1 MSEKSSDDA
10 DRAWDEDPKEEPPAQ
25 SGEAEVHR
33 VDTVPP
39 PASGDAYSADTVI
52 RDVPREALEAIRE
65 KRKNSEKRR
74 AADSNEALPKEPV
87 VTTEKVAAEKSEKSG
102 ATSNEKP
109 AEEAAA
115 KSPVKAAEK
124 PIAKKVA
131 APVAQA
137 AAHAP
142 ARAFVAPVTSGELL
156 IAFGAAVA
164 LIVIGFYVIGSAF

>member
-10 DRAWDEDPKEEPPAQ
+10 DRAWDDDPKDEPAAE
-25 SGEAEVHR
+25 SGEAEVHC

-65 KRKNSEKRR
+65 KRKSEKRR
-74 AADSNEALPKEPV
+74 AAESSEALPKEQA
-87 VTTEKVAAEKSEKSG
+87 VTTEKPAAEKSPNKLAG
-102 ATSNEKP
+102 KPAEKP
-109 AEEAAA
+109 AEQTAA
-115 KSPVKAAEK
+115 KPAAEK

-131 APVAQA
+131 AAV
-137 AAHAP
+137 AHAP
-142 ARAFVAPVTSGELL
+142 PRSVVPPVTSGEIL

>member
-10 DRAWDEDPKEEPPAQ
+10 DKAWDDDPKDEPAAE

-52 RDVPREALEAIRE
+52 RDVPREALDAIRE
-65 KRKNSEKRR
+65 KRKSSEKRR
-74 AADSNEALPKEPV
+74 AAESSEASSKEPA
-87 VTTEKVAAEKSEKSG
+87 VTTEKTTAEKSPDKS
-102 ATSNEKP
+102 AEKP
-109 AEEAAA
+109 AEKAAA
-115 KSPVKAAEK
+115 KPAAEK
-124 PIAKKVA
+124 PIARKVA
-131 APVAQA
+131 AAVV
-137 AAHAP
+137 HAP
-142 ARAFVAPVTSGELL
+142 SRSVAPPVTSGEIL